1 MTALVRDTYVEIYSL
16 LYRFISEGCSKL
28 MPIIKVVVAL
38 VVCNLL
44 LNFLFVFS
52 VGNISGRR

>member
-16 LYRFISEGCSKL
+16 LYRFISEGSSKL

-44 LNFLFVFS
+44 LNFLFVFG